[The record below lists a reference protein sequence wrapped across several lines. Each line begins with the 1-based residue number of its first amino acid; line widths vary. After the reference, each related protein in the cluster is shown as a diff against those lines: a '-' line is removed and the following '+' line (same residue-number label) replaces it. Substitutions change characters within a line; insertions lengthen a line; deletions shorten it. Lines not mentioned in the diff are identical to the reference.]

1 MNIFRNTNIKT
12 AKEHV
17 DSKRN
22 NEIFNDL
29 KNNPGK
35 NKLTCIKNDKISRYN
50 NHSSLIKL
58 TKGYYNYYQNGKCV
72 SRNEDFVT
80 NYEAEKFSKK
90 CKDKYIDNTN
100 LNYNYVSQT
109 VDANDNTE
117 INGLLYT
124 EKNTTTFVDNNQK
137 FTDKTQYK
145 EVKCFDLHSK
155 KIKDM

>member
-17 DSKRN
+17 DGKRN

-29 KNNPGK
+29 KNNPKK
-35 NKLTCIKNDKISRYN
+35 NKLTCIKNDKISRYT

-58 TKGYYNYYQNGKCV
+58 TKGYHNYYQDGKCV
-72 SRNEDFVT
+72 SRNEDLVT
-80 NYEAEKFSKK
+80 KYNNEKIIKE
-90 CKDKYIDNTN
+90 CKDKSINNTN

-109 VDANDNTE
+109 VDATDSTE

-124 EKNTTTFVDNNQK
+124 EKNVTTFADDNLK
-137 FTDKTQYK
+137 FTDKTNYK

-155 KIKDM
+155 NIKEM

>member
-29 KNNPGK
+29 KNNPKK
-35 NKLTCIKNDKISRYN
+35 NKLTCIKNDKISRYT

-58 TKGYYNYYQNGKCV
+58 TKGYHDYYQNNKCV
-72 SRNEDFVT
+72 TRNEDLIT
-80 NYEAEKFSKK
+80 NFEAEKFSKK
-90 CKDKYIDNTN
+90 CKDEDIDNTN
-100 LNYNYVSQT
+100 LNYNYVSQV
-109 VDANDNTE
+109 VDSNDNTE

-124 EKNTTTFVDNNQK
+124 EKNVTNLAEDNK
-137 FTDKTQYK
+137 IFTDKTQYK
-145 EVKCFDLHSK
+145 ELK
-155 KIKDM
+155 